1 MIQIQNEKL
10 LVEISTLGAEVKRV
24 YHLGHEIDYLW
35 DSNPSFWAKSSP
47 ILFPIV
53 GRLAKNQ
60 YLYDGKSYSLS
71 QHGFARDLEFELV
84 EQGSDTV
91 WFELK
96 ANDVTREM
104 YPFNF
109 VLRIGYV
116 LEDETL
122 AVKWQVLNH
131 CEEVMPFS
139 IGAHTAFSTKL
150 ASDDEYSD
158 YYLHFETNEGISTY
172 LFDNETGRVYEE
184 KEQII
189 DKLKLLPLSKEL
201 FEEYPTLIIEN
212 EAAITLGCYNHERE
226 VVVRFDGF
234 PYVGIWSP
242 INALGEIAD
251 FVCIEPWYGVADTVG
266 EPQELMSK
274 KGIQVIE
281 PHSMFEVSYSMT
293 FK

>member
-96 ANDVTREM
+96 ASDVTREM
-104 YPFNF
+104 YPFDF

-131 CEEVMPFS
+131 NEEVMPFS
-139 IGAHTAFSTKL
+139 IGAHPAFSTKL

>member
-1 MIQIQNEKL
+1 M
-10 LVEISTLGAEVKRV
+10 
-24 YHLGHEIDYLW
+24 
-35 DSNPSFWAKSSP
+35 
-47 ILFPIV
+47 
-53 GRLAKNQ
+53 
-60 YLYDGKSYSLS
+60 
-71 QHGFARDLEFELV
+71 
-84 EQGSDTV
+84 
-91 WFELK
+91 
-96 ANDVTREM
+96 
-104 YPFNF
+104 
-109 VLRIGYV
+109 
-116 LEDETL
+116 
-122 AVKWQVLNH
+122 
-131 CEEVMPFS
+131 
-139 IGAHTAFSTKL
+139 
-150 ASDDEYSD
+150 
-158 YYLHFETNEGISTY
+158 
-172 LFDNETGRVYEE
+172 YEE

>member
-60 YLYDGKSYSLS
+60 YLYDGKSYSLP

-84 EQGSDTV
+84 EQESDTV

-104 YPFNF
+104 YPFDF

-131 CEEVMPFS
+131 NEEVMPFS
-139 IGAHTAFSTKL
+139 IGAHPAFSTKL
-150 ASDDEYSD
+150 TSDDEYSD

>member
-104 YPFNF
+104 YPFDF

-131 CEEVMPFS
+131 NEEVMPFS
-139 IGAHTAFSTKL
+139 IGAHPAFSTKL

-212 EAAITLGCYNHERE
+212 EAAITLRCYNHERE

>member
-104 YPFNF
+104 YPFDF

-116 LEDETL
+116 LEDETN
-122 AVKWQVLNH
+122 VKWQVLNH
-131 CEEVMPFS
+131 NEEVMPFS
-139 IGAHTAFSTKL
+139 IGAHPAFSTKL

>member
-104 YPFNF
+104 YPFDF

-131 CEEVMPFS
+131 NEEVMPFS
-139 IGAHTAFSTKL
+139 IGAHPAFSTKL

-212 EAAITLGCYNHERE
+212 EAAITLRCYNHERE

-281 PHSMFEVSYSMT
+281 PHSMFEASYSMT

>member
-10 LVEISTLGAEVKRV
+10 LVEISTHGAEVKRV
-24 YHLGHEIDYLW
+24 YHLGNDIDYLW

-60 YLYDGKSYSLS
+60 YLYNGTSYSLS
-71 QHGFARDLEFELV
+71 QHGFARDLEFEVV
-84 EQGSDTV
+84 EQASDMV

-96 ANDVTREM
+96 ATDATRGV
-104 YPFNF
+104 YPFEF
-109 VLRIGYV
+109 TLRVGYV
-116 LEDETL
+116 LEDATL
-122 AVKWQVLNH
+122 AVKWQVLN
-131 CEEVMPFS
+131 EGEDVMPFS
-139 IGAHTAFSTKL
+139 IGAHPAFSTKL
-150 ASDDEYSD
+150 ASDDEYCD
-158 YYLHFETNEGISTY
+158 YYLHFEANEGVSTY

-184 KEQII
+184 KEEII
-189 DKLKLLPLSKEL
+189 DKLKLLPLSKSL

-212 EAAITLGCYNHERE
+212 EAAITLGCYNHDRE

-242 INALGEIAD
+242 INAEGEIAD
-251 FVCIEPWYGVADTVG
+251 FVCIEPWYGVADTVDT
-266 EPQELMSK
+266 PQEVMNK
-274 KGIQVIE
+274 TGIQTVH
-281 PHSMFEVSYSMT
+281 PHSTFEASYSMT

>member
-104 YPFNF
+104 YPFDF
-109 VLRIGYV
+109 VLRIGYI

-131 CEEVMPFS
+131 NEEVMPFS
-139 IGAHTAFSTKL
+139 IGAHPAFSTKL

-212 EAAITLGCYNHERE
+212 EAAITLRCYNHERE

-281 PHSMFEVSYSMT
+281 PHSMFEASYSMT

>member
-35 DSNPSFWAKSSP
+35 DSNPAFWAKSSP

-104 YPFNF
+104 YPFDF

-131 CEEVMPFS
+131 NEEVMPFS
-139 IGAHTAFSTKL
+139 IGAHPAFSTKL

-281 PHSMFEVSYSMT
+281 PHSMFEASYSMT

>member
-104 YPFNF
+104 YPFDF

-131 CEEVMPFS
+131 NEEVMPFS
-139 IGAHTAFSTKL
+139 IGAHPAFSTNL